1 MTVQSGSR
9 VRIPVF
15 PQNFTPVFFRFSS
28 LHSISVLSV
37 LTVIAIVLG
46 VLGIVGSIVPALP
59 GPPLGWAGL
68 LLVFIDKGTVP
79 VATLVVWAVV
89 VAAISILDYVVPS
102 VMTKAAGGH
111 KAASRG
117 AAIGLFAGIFLT
129 PVGMIAGSL
138 LGAFLGE
145 LLVEKTGVLAA
156 AKASLGAFVGF
167 IAGTFGKVVVCL
179 LLLLQVI
186 LSGCSV

>member
-15 PQNFTPVFFRFSS
+15 PQIYHWFSS
-28 LHSISVLSV
+28 GLSV

-59 GPPLGWAGL
+59 GPPLGWLGL
-68 LLVFIDKGTVP
+68 LLVFIDKGTDAVS
-79 VATLVVWAVV
+79 VAALVIWAIVV
-89 VAAISILDYVVPS
+89 VAISILDYVVPS
-102 VMTKAAGGH
+102 AMTKAAGGH
-111 KAASRG
+111 KAASAG

-129 PVGMIAGSL
+129 PIGMIAGSL

-145 LLVEKTGVLAA
+145 LLVEKSDVPAA
-156 AKASLGAFVGF
+156 VRASLGAFVGF
-167 IAGTFGKVVVCL
+167 IVGTFGKVIVCL
-179 LLLLQVI
+179 LLLWQVI
-186 LSGCSV
+186 SAVI